1 MPSPPAPCAGLITKS
16 LRSPMMPRSLSISF
30 SVSMIP
36 YISGTW
42 MPASMARSL
51 VMILSSTMGYRCRLL
66 YFST

>member
-16 LRSPMMPRSLSISF
+16 LRSPMISLSFSISF
-30 SVSMIP
+30 SVEITP

-42 MPASMARSL
+42 IPASMARCL
-51 VMILSSTMGYRCRLL
+51 VMILSSTIGYRCRLL